1 MQILY
6 ITYDGLTDPL
16 GQSQII
22 PYVSGLADTGYKT
35 TILSCEKNEP
45 FTQNHETIEKT
56 LKKHGISWQYIS
68 YTKRPPILGTIW
80 DLYKLKKAVNKLHI
94 EKAFMVVH
102 CRSYIASLIGLWLKN
117 KFGIKFIFDMRGFYA
132 DERVDGKIWN
142 TNNFLFNQVY
152 RYFKKKEMEFL
163 SFADYTISLTQNAKD
178 IIHTWKQIPNQPIP
192 IEVIPCCADLNQ
204 FSEES
209 VDINE
214 VTELKESLGISP
226 EDFIISYLGSIGT
239 WYMLP
244 EMLDFFQ
251 QLLSVKPKAKFLFIT
266 QEPVGLIMDLAQ
278 QKNIASDRIIIQ
290 KANRNEVPSLVSL
303 SQVNLFFILS
313 VFSKK
318 ASSPT
323 KMGEVMGMGIPI
335 ICNSGVGDVDAI
347 INESKCGALVKN
359 FNNGDYQKAIN
370 ELDNLLLIPRKD
382 IISAAK
388 KYYSLEAGIEKYKK
402 VYEHLT

>member
-22 PYVSGLADTGYKT
+22 PYLSGLADAGYKI
-35 TILSCEKNEP
+35 TILSCEKKEP
-45 FTQNHETIEKT
+45 FTQNQETIDKT

-68 YTKRPPILGTIW
+68 YTKRPPILATIW
-80 DLYKLKKAVNKLHI
+80 DLYKLKKTANKLHK
-94 EKAFMVVH
+94 EKTFMVVH
-102 CRSYIASLIGLWLKN
+102 CRSYIASLIGLWLKT
-117 KFGIKFIFDMRGFYA
+117 KFDIKFIFDMRGFYA

-142 TNNFLFNQVY
+142 TNNFLFNKVY

-178 IIHTWKQIPNQPIP
+178 IIHTWKQIPKQPIP
-192 IEVIPCCADLNQ
+192 IEVIPCCADLSQ
-204 FSEES
+204 FSEEN

-214 VTELKESLGISP
+214 VAELKESLGISDD
-226 EDFIISYLGSIGT
+226 DFIISYLGSIGT

-244 EMLDFFQ
+244 EMLDFFK
-251 QLLSVKPKAKFLFIT
+251 QLLSIKPKAKFLFIT
-266 QEPVGLIMDLAQ
+266 QEPVELIIDLAQ
-278 QKNIASDRIIIQ
+278 QKEISSDRIIIQ
-290 KANRNEVPSLVSL
+290 KANRSEVPSLVSL
-303 SQVNLFFILS
+303 SQVNLFFILP

-335 ICNSGVGDVDAI
+335 ICNSGVGDVDEI
-347 INESKCGALVKN
+347 IYESKCGALVKN

-370 ELDNLLLIPRKD
+370 KLDDLLLIPRKN

-388 KYYSLEAGIEKYKK
+388 KHYSLEAGVVKYKNI
-402 VYEHLT
+402 YEDLR